1 MPRSNVIEGVEG
13 VVRRNIG
20 GEDVML
26 YRAATIPADYRA
38 KHLCELKTS

>member
-1 MPRSNVIEGVEG
+1 MGGVG
-13 VVRRNIG
+13 KVVRRTIG
-20 GEDVML
+20 GEPVML